1 MHLANIVGEYD
12 REVVSKQCA
21 TVFESITT
29 LVAATGTIMTVVKNS
44 DLLVLVGYFLHA
56 FMPSSFACQA
66 LGFHCV

>member
-1 MHLANIVGEYD
+1 M
-12 REVVSKQCA
+12 SKKCA

-29 LVAATGTIMTVVKNS
+29 LVAAIGTIMTVVNNFG
-44 DLLVLVGYFLHA
+44 LLVLVDYFLHA